1 MLYDKVVDKYRFIFY
16 NSQMHEF
23 IMEIVRKKENI
34 DTYYS
39 DNGTYDTT
47 QLLRIRQQ
55 KTKINTINGLLIQ
68 FMKHLH

>member
-23 IMEIVRKKENI
+23 IMEIVRHKANI
-34 DTYYS
+34 DTYNS
-39 DNGTYDTT
+39 DNGTYGRT

-55 KTKINTINGLLIQ
+55 KTKINEINGLLIK

>member
-23 IMEIVRKKENI
+23 IMEIVRHKANI
-34 DTYYS
+34 DTYNS
-39 DNGTYDTT
+39 DNGTYDRT
-47 QLLRIRQQ
+47 QLLRILQQ
-55 KTKINTINGLLIQ
+55 KSKINEINGLSIK

>member
-23 IMEIVRKKENI
+23 IMEIVRKKANI

-39 DNGTYDTT
+39 DNGTYYTT

-55 KTKINTINGLLIQ
+55 KTKLNTINGLLIQ

>member
-23 IMEIVRKKENI
+23 IMEIVRKKANI
-34 DTYYS
+34 DTYNS

-55 KTKINTINGLLIQ
+55 KTKINTINGLLIK

>member
-23 IMEIVRKKENI
+23 IMEIVRQKANI
-34 DTYYS
+34 DTYNS
-39 DNGTYDTT
+39 DIGTYDTT

-55 KTKINTINGLLIQ
+55 KTK
-68 FMKHLH
+68 